1 MNARWFLARARIS
14 NKRHKGI
21 KGDDIFNLFQ
31 QLSTMIQ
38 AGMPLMDAL
47 QLAGSQ
53 TQSKKLGNIMTAIGA
68 RVQAGTSLWQAAS
81 EYPKVFHSHWIQVIR
96 TGEVS
101 GQIGPLLGRLTQN
114 MKETREARGKLISAM
129 IYPSIIFCVAIAALV
144 IMLWFVVPTFTQ
156 FFKETGSKLPGI
168 TRAVIGVSGFLQ
180 HYGVYLVV
188 AVIAGGFGFR
198 YWIKTPAG
206 GRAFTAFMLA
216 SPLFGDVL
224 VNAAM
229 ERFATNLALLLRAGM
244 PLLDSLYALDGI
256 FEKNVPYRESLAEVQ
271 KRVSSGG
278 TLANGLKEARLF
290 TPILCNL
297 VQVGE
302 EAGQLPLVLEQVS
315 AYYKQKV
322 AALAQRITS
331 MIEPCI
337 ILGMGCTVA
346 LILAAI
352 YLPMFNMGGAVQ

>member
-1 MNARWFLARARIS
+1 
-14 NKRHKGI
+14 
-21 KGDDIFNLFQ
+21 
-31 QLSTMIQ
+31 
-38 AGMPLMDAL
+38 
-47 QLAGSQ
+47 
-53 TQSKKLGNIMTAIGA
+53 
-68 RVQAGTSLWQAAS
+68 
-81 EYPKVFHSHWIQVIR
+81 
-96 TGEVS
+96 
-101 GQIGPLLGRLTQN
+101 
-114 MKETREARGKLISAM
+114 
-129 IYPSIIFCVAIAALV
+129 
-144 IMLWFVVPTFTQ
+144 
-156 FFKETGSKLPGI
+156 
-168 TRAVIGVSGFLQ
+168 
-180 HYGVYLVV
+180 
-188 AVIAGGFGFR
+188 
-198 YWIKTPAG
+198 
-206 GRAFTAFMLA
+206 
-216 SPLFGDVL
+216 VL

-256 FEKNVPYRESLAEVQ
+256 FEKNVPYRESLSEVQ

>member
-1 MNARWFLARARIS
+1 
-14 NKRHKGI
+14 
-21 KGDDIFNLFQ
+21 
-31 QLSTMIQ
+31 
-38 AGMPLMDAL
+38 
-47 QLAGSQ
+47 
-53 TQSKKLGNIMTAIGA
+53 
-68 RVQAGTSLWQAAS
+68 V
-81 EYPKVFHSHWIQVIR
+81 V
-96 TGEVS
+96 
-101 GQIGPLLGRLTQN
+101 
-114 MKETREARGKLISAM
+114 
-129 IYPSIIFCVAIAALV
+129 
-144 IMLWFVVPTFTQ
+144 MLWFVVPTFTQ

-168 TRAVIGVSGFLQ
+168 TRAVIGVSDFLQ
-180 HYGVYLVV
+180 HYGLYLVATV
-188 AVIAGGFGFR
+188 VIGGFGFHR
-198 YWIKTPAG
+198 WLKTPGG

-256 FEKNVPYRESLAEVQ
+256 FEKNVPYRESLSEVQ